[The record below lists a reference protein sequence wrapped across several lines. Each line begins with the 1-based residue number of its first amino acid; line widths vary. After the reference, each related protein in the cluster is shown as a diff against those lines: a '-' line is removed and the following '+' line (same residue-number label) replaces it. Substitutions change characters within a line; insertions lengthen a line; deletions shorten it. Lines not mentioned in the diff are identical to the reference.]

1 MFRFTVSGLHD
12 LGLLRAGYSVA
23 AFLTVP
29 LAKEKRQYLRQM
41 EAGMEPAAKNGATA
55 VASAPPAR
63 PFPPGHYVLRPEM
76 MEKLGYPLPVGDD
89 SGRLVPPEGFV
100 MTQSQPRTLS
110 AGEGFK
116 V

>member
-1 MFRFTVSGLHD
+1 M
-12 LGLLRAGYSVA
+12 A

-41 EAGMEPAAKNGATA
+41 EAGMEPAKHANSATTP
-55 VASAPPAR
+55 ASSPAAR

-76 MEKLGYPLPVGDD
+76 MEKMGYPLPVSND

-100 MTQSQPRTLS
+100 MTQSRPRTLPTGATNAAS
-110 AGEGFK
+110 SCQMVGPLSRCD
-116 V
+116 